1 MVCFY
6 QTFQNIYYL
15 LFQDFFSMLI
25 LLFSYILIAQQTKE
39 ILFLGS
45 FRLSNVPILS
55 MKS

>member
-45 FRLSNVPILS
+45 FLLSNVLILS